1 MKKRQQILKI
11 SGLLFLLLIVSWQC
25 VRNPVTG
32 KKELSLMSKKQE
44 LALGKQSDPSIVGTF
59 GKYDDDNLQKFINEK
74 GKEMAAISHRPDL
87 PYEFKILD
95 SPVVNAFAVPGGYVY
110 FTRGIMAH
118 FNNEAE
124 FAGVLGH
131 EIGHITAR
139 HSAKQYSSQMIG
151 QLGFVLG
158 MVLSEDFRQYSN
170 LASTG
175 LQLAF
180 LKFGRNHESQSDKL
194 GVEYSTEIGYDAHE
208 MAGFFNTLHR
218 MRGDGEQIPTFLST
232 HPDPLDRYQKV
243 NSMATK
249 EQTKDGKNGYRVNRD
264 KYLRMIDGLVYGED
278 PKQGYVEN
286 NYFYHP
292 VMKFQ
297 FPVPGS
303 WTTVNTPA
311 QLQIA
316 PADGKAVIL
325 MNLAQGT
332 SAAAAMQAAISK
344 DSIQVMSKKNINVNG
359 LNAVKMM
366 GNMQNNVRLLIYM
379 IEYDGRVYQLSG
391 LSEIANFSQYQSTFV
406 STFSKFKKLTDPT
419 KLNKKAE
426 RIRIQPVKKDA
437 TLKVA
442 LQSYKMPA
450 KRLEELSVLNG
461 MLLTDKVTKG
471 MLIKTLGE

>member
-1 MKKRQQILKI
+1 
-11 SGLLFLLLIVSWQC
+11 
-25 VRNPVTG
+25 
-32 KKELSLMSKKQE
+32 MSTKQE

-59 GKYDDDNLQKFINEK
+59 GKYDDDRLQKFINEK
-74 GKEMAAISHRPDL
+74 GKQMAAISHRPNL

-158 MVLSEDFRQYSN
+158 VVLSEDFRQYSN

-243 NSMATK
+243 NSMASK
-249 EQTKDGKNGYRVNRD
+249 QQEKDNKNSYRVNRD
-264 KYLRMIDGLVYGED
+264 KYLRMIDGLVYGDD
-278 PKQGYVEN
+278 PRQGYVEN

-292 VMKFQ
+292 EMKFQ
-297 FPVPGS
+297 FPIPGS
-303 WTTVNTPA
+303 WKTVNTPA
-311 QLQIA
+311 QVQIA

-332 SAAAAMQAAISK
+332 SAAQAMQSAISK
-344 DSIQVMSKKNINVNG
+344 DSIQVMSKRNINVNG
-359 LNAVKMM
+359 LKAVEMM
-366 GNMQNNVRLLIYM
+366 GNMQQNKVRLLIYM

-391 LSEIANFSQYQSTFV
+391 LSETANFGRYKSTFDN
-406 STFSKFKKLTDPT
+406 TFSQFKTLTDPT

-426 RIRIQPVKKDA
+426 RIRIETVKKDA

-442 LQSYKMPA
+442 LQSYNMPA
-450 KRLEELSVLNG
+450 NRLEELSVLNG
-461 MLLTDKVTKG
+461 MQLTDKVTKG
-471 MLIKTLGE
+471 MLIKTVGE